1 MRNEGQPAV
10 TTGNKMQT
18 SKTHGVA
25 VSADGTF
32 DSTQQMQRQVRW
44 MTYLMFFVF
53 AMTTDA
59 VGVIIPQAMAQYQL
73 SLFQASAFH
82 YVPMVAIGLAGLFLG
97 RLADK
102 LGRKS
107 LIIVGLSLYAGAC
120 YAFTA
125 GDNALFFILL
135 MGICGLAIGIFKTA
149 ALALIGDI
157 SPDSLSHTRTM
168 NKVEGFFAL
177 GAIAGPALVTVMI
190 AASVHWKQLYLVAGL
205 LCTVLVIM
213 AARLP
218 YPPYQAAAE
227 QVSLRQSLAL
237 LKDRYALGFSLA
249 IALYVGCE
257 VAIFVWLPTLLADY
271 QGSFAV
277 VATHAITLF
286 FMLRAAGRF
295 VAGLILQYFCWSSV
309 MASCTLAIFACFFFS
324 MLGGKAVALWLMPL
338 SGLFMS
344 MIYPTL
350 NSKGISC
357 FGRQQHGA
365 VAGLILAFTALSAA
379 LAPALMALI
388 GDLAADV
395 SAGFYLAT
403 VFSAL
408 LAAAM
413 LYNYLAQPAKRRL
426 DYRRQS

>member
-1 MRNEGQPAV
+1 MLTTKNNGQAVGAAMTTDPA
-10 TTGNKMQT
+10 
-18 SKTHGVA
+18 A
-25 VSADGTF
+25 RL
-32 DSTQQMQRQVRW
+32 QRQVRW

-59 VGVIIPQAMAQYQL
+59 VGVIIPEVMAQYQL
-73 SLFQASAFH
+73 TLFQASAFH
-82 YVPMVAIGLAGLFLG
+82 YVPMVAIGIAGLLLG

-102 LGRKS
+102 LGRKT
-107 LIIVGLSLYAGAC
+107 LIIAGLALYAVAC
-120 YAFTA
+120 YAFMA
-125 GDNALFFILL
+125 GDSALFFILL
-135 MGICGLAIGIFKTA
+135 MGLCGLAIGMFKTA

-157 SPDSLSHTRTM
+157 SDDSLSHTRTM

-177 GAIAGPALVTVMI
+177 GAIAGPALVTLMI
-190 AASVHWKQLYLVAGL
+190 AASIHWKQLYLVAGL

-218 YPPYQAAAE
+218 YPPYQASSS
-227 QVSLRQSLAL
+227 QVSFRQSLAL

-257 VAIFVWLPTLLADY
+257 VAIFVWLPTLLAGYDGRFGY
-271 QGSFAV
+271 LAL
-277 VATHAITLF
+277 HAITVF
-286 FMLRAAGRF
+286 FILRAAGRF
-295 VAGLILQYFCWSSV
+295 LAGIILQRFCWSSV
-309 MASCTLAIFACFFFS
+309 MALFTLAIFACFALS

-357 FGRQQHGA
+357 FARQQHGA

-379 LAPALMALI
+379 LAPALMAII
-388 GDLAADV
+388 GDIAGDV

-403 VFSAL
+403 AFAAL

-413 LYNYLAQPAKRRL
+413 VYNWLAQPAKQRL
-426 DYRRQS
+426 ARNQQ

>member
-1 MRNEGQPAV
+1 MLNTKSNAIAG
-10 TTGNKMQT
+10 
-18 SKTHGVA
+18 GVA
-25 VSADGTF
+25 IADGAAVRL
-32 DSTQQMQRQVRW
+32 QRQVRW

-59 VGVIIPQAMAQYQL
+59 VGVIIPEAMAQYQL
-73 SLFQASAFH
+73 TLFPASAFH
-82 YVPMVAIGLAGLFLG
+82 YVPMVAIGVAGLLLG

-102 LGRKS
+102 LGRKT
-107 LIIVGLSLYAGAC
+107 LILAGLALYAAAC
-120 YAFTA
+120 YAFIA
-125 GDNALFFILL
+125 GDSAVFFILL
-135 MGICGLAIGIFKTA
+135 MGLCGLAIGMFKTA

-177 GAIAGPALVTVMI
+177 GAIAGPALVTLMI
-190 AASVHWKQLYLVAGL
+190 AASIHWKQLYLIAGL
-205 LCTVLVIM
+205 LCTVLVVM

-218 YPPYQAAAE
+218 YPPYQASDT
-227 QVSLRQSLAL
+227 QVSFRQSMQL
-237 LKDRYALGFSLA
+237 LKDRYAVGFSLA
-249 IALYVGCE
+249 IALYVACE

-271 QGSFAV
+271 QGRFQFLAL
-277 VATHAITLF
+277 HAITLF
-286 FMLRAAGRF
+286 FVLRAAGRF
-295 VAGLILQYFCWSSV
+295 LAGFILQRFCWSSV
-309 MASCTLAIFACFFFS
+309 MAVFTLAIFACFALS

-357 FGRQQHGA
+357 FARQQHGA

-388 GDLAADV
+388 GDMVGDV

-403 VFSAL
+403 FFAAL
-408 LAAAM
+408 LAATM
-413 LYNYLAQPAKRRL
+413 GYNWLAQPAKQRL
-426 DYRRQS
+426 TQYRK